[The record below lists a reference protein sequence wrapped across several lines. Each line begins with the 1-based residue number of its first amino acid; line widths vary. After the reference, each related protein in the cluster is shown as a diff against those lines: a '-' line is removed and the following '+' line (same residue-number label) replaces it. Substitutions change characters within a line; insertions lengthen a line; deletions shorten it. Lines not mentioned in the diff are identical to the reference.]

1 MLILNTVWSTFLMVL
16 MRKFFF
22 NIQEHFKVII
32 ISFPLKSKILKA
44 VVMLYEDIR
53 Y

>member
-16 MRKFFF
+16 MRKFSFD
-22 NIQEHFKVII
+22 IQEHFKVII
-32 ISFPLKSKILKA
+32 ISKA

>member
-1 MLILNTVWSTFLMVL
+1 MVL
-16 MRKFFF
+16 MRKLFFD
-22 NIQEHFKVII
+22 IQEHFKVII
-32 ISFPLKSKILKA
+32 ISKV